1 MAKKII
7 ISFTDNPNLFEGI
20 NIIINFNSLPIYYNS
35 GEAAIAVEYITNG
48 TPDLPP
54 SQIERQ
60 LTLDATIQ
68 KTIAYFNTYYYNDN
82 VVYSRLNDTIEVIV
96 NLDNV
101 TFAVTNVN
109 SDIEI
114 TTQDI
119 NPATNLNLRYFFQY
133 TNSVNDSFLCQIFK
147 KRYVGEP
154 LEINGSATLDKG
166 SVKNHT
172 DPIRGTGLTIDLEAN
187 VNLTFEDLYTENE
200 QDYTVIFYRNN
211 KVLFRGFL
219 KPDGV
224 FQSYT
229 RDEWIISL
237 DCVDGLGTLEN
248 LSFVKDNGLRYVGK
262 LKVLDIIYNCLK
274 RTGIVMPINT
284 SVNVNYNGF
293 VGNDILDNIYLISDR
308 FFKEDSQG
316 TGDGTLMS
324 CEEVLKSVL
333 GIFRACITQQ
343 DGEWYIYK
351 ADEIYNNTNVLF
363 NRYDVNN
370 DYVGNKTNNLL
381 KTIGSQVDNF
391 YPHFAGGDQKIK
403 IEGSISAFRLGYKYG
418 FLNGLLPNGKLERTG
433 TNFDLWTEN
442 PPAIPFIINDPQI
455 PSGLIIRTQGLS
467 DTELLVLT
475 STAISVDLG
484 DKFDFKVNATIT
496 GGQVLLPFRIKI
508 GSNYLDNNGIWSTN
522 PNTFYTP
529 VIGEASGD
537 LDDIFV
543 EKNANFTISTAP
555 APIAENLIV
564 EIYRPVFTIF
574 IPGITYRPNAIIR
587 SVDITTNSAELNG
600 KVGEFHTVQRETR
613 VSSIIKENDNVIIG
627 DETDSFYSGSI
638 FKDDQTTTTS
648 LWSRKGAFEAFPL
661 LRISA
666 ETELRLGQKPLKL
679 FSGSLYG
686 YISYLSIISINNLP
700 GKFMPIKYVY
710 DTKSNKVT
718 FDLLELIAD
727 EINDINYKFTFDYG
741 STVKPTITG

>member
-1 MAKKII
+1 MAKKVI

-20 NIIINFNSLPIYYNS
+20 NIIINFNGLPIYYNS

-48 TPDLPP
+48 TTDLPP

-82 VVYSRLNDTIEVIV
+82 VVYNRVNDTIEVIV
-96 NLDNV
+96 NLDNI
-101 TFAVTNVN
+101 TLAITNVN
-109 SDIEI
+109 EDIVI

-119 NPATNLNLRYFFQY
+119 DPATNLNLRYFFQY

-172 DPIRGTGLTIDLEAN
+172 DTIRGTGLTIELEAN

-262 LKVLDIIYNCLK
+262 LKVLDVIYNCLK
-274 RTGIVMPINT
+274 RTGIVMTINT
-284 SVNVNYNGF
+284 SINVNYNGF
-293 VGNDILDNIYLISDR
+293 VGNDILDNIYLLSDR

-370 DYVGNKTNNLL
+370 TYVGNKTNNLL

-418 FLNGLLPNGKLERTG
+418 FLNGLLPNGKLTRTG

-442 PPAIPFIINDPQI
+442 PVITPLIIDNPQI
-455 PSGLIIRTQGLS
+455 PNGLILKAIPIL
-467 DTELLVLT
+467 DTPRIVLT
-475 STAISVDLG
+475 STNIEVDEG
-484 DKFDFKVNATIT
+484 DKFDFKGSLTIS
-496 GGQVLLPFRIKI
+496 GSRINFKFRISI
-508 GSNYLDNNGIWSTN
+508 GSNYLNNDGVWSTD
-522 PNTFYTP
+522 PNTYYNVLVGT
-529 VIGEASGD
+529 GQYN
-537 LDDIFV
+537 FV
-543 EKNANFTISTAP
+543 EENVNFVISTAP
-555 APIAENLIV
+555 APISGNLKIEV
-564 EIYRPVFTIF
+564 YEPESRVTLTVDFFLPT
-574 IPGITYRPNAIIR
+574 TIIR
-587 SVDITTNSAELNG
+587 SLDVTTNTAELSG
-600 KVGEFHTVQRETR
+600 KVGEFHTVERSSR
-613 VSSIIKENDNVIIG
+613 ISSIIKANDTVIIG
-627 DETDSFYSGSI
+627 DETDNFYSGSI
-638 FKDDQTTTTS
+638 FKEDQITTTS
-648 LWSRKGAFEAFPL
+648 LWSRKGAFELFPL

-686 YISYLSIISINNLP
+686 YIPYLSIISINNLQ
-700 GKFMPIKYVY
+700 GKFMAIKYVY
-710 DTKSNKVT
+710 DTKANKVT

-727 EINDINYKFTFDYG
+727 EISDINYKFTFDYG
-741 STVKPTITG
+741 ETVKPTIQG

>member
-1 MAKKII
+1 MAKKVI

-82 VVYSRLNDTIEVIV
+82 VVYQRINNTIEVIV

-101 TFAVTNVN
+101 TFAITNVN
-109 SDIEI
+109 SDIVI
-114 TTQDI
+114 TTEDI
-119 NPATNLNLRYFFQY
+119 DPATNLNLRYFFQY

-262 LKVLDIIYNCLK
+262 LKVLDVIYNCLK
-274 RTGIVMPINT
+274 RTGITMAINT
-284 SVNVNYNGF
+284 SINVNYNGF
-293 VGNDILDNIYLISDR
+293 VGNDVLDNIYLLSDR

-370 DYVGNKTNNLL
+370 AYVGNKTNNLL
-381 KTIGSQVDNF
+381 KTIGSQIDNF

-455 PSGLIIRTQGLS
+455 PSGLIIRTQALADGNF
-467 DTELLVLT
+467 LVLT
-475 STAISVDLG
+475 STAINVNLG
-484 DKFDFKVNATIT
+484 DKFDFKVNASIT
-496 GGQVLLPFRIKI
+496 GGRVLFGFKIRI
-508 GSNYLDNNGIWSTN
+508 GSFYLEDDGLWKTDSNSFYN
-522 PNTFYTP
+522 PIIGDPSSDLYIEQNATFNISASPAP
-529 VIGEASGD
+529 VSGD
-537 LDDIFV
+537 LI
-543 EKNANFTISTAP
+543 I
-555 APIAENLIV
+555 
-564 EIYRPVFTIF
+564 EIYRPVFLML
-574 IPGITYRPNAIIR
+574 IPFSTFKPNAIIR

-600 KVGEFHTVQRETR
+600 KVGEFHTVQREAR

-638 FKDDQTTTTS
+638 FQNDQITTTS
-648 LWSRKGAFEAFPL
+648 LWSRKGAFELFPL

-686 YISYLSIISINNLP
+686 YIPYLSIISINNLQ
-700 GKFMPIKYVY
+700 GKFMSIKYVY

-727 EINDINYKFTFDYG
+727 EISDINYKFTFDYG
-741 STVKPTITG
+741 ETVKPTIQG